1 MDRVPLPGRPGRQRV
16 SNPLPGRQGP
26 PQVSNPLPGI
36 PGPPQVSSP
45 LPGIPGPP
53 LDSNPLPGK
62 PGPPLVS
69 NLRNRIVPPITI
81 PGQDRQV
88 RAARTRIIIP
98 GARERRDHSNTSR
111 AGHSIS
117 RAGHLPS
124 LPVRLRH
131 PGQVPAVPLGEPGG
145 DRHVYG

>member
-1 MDRVPLPGRPGRQRV
+1 MARVPLPGKP
-16 SNPLPGRQGP
+16 GP
-26 PQVSNPLPGI
+26 PQVSNPLPGK
-36 PGPPQVSSP
+36 PGPPQV
-45 LPGIPGPP
+45 
-53 LDSNPLPGK
+53 SNPLPGK
-62 PGPPLVS
+62 PGLQQVSNPLPGKPGLQQVS
-69 NLRNRIVPPITI
+69 NLQLDSNPRNRIVPPIAI

-131 PGQVPAVPLGEPGG
+131 PGRVAAVPQVVPGEGKYV
-145 DRHVYG
+145 DK